1 MKLGQ
6 TSQTTHIQMTISI
19 TTMALPMTIHMA
31 GVLKIL
37 NLLLV
42 EYFTLLFTIYSRT
55 NVFFSLGI
63 EDLMLMNLVTLL
75 MIFIRQTQLGL
86 SWEQEEIGMPEN
98 VQDIGI
104 NFEAHATSL
113 QDLPNSEETR
123 LVSCAENTDTKL
135 RYVKYSIPTIIG
147 IISLKINVNHL
158 LHKSLCN

>member
-1 MKLGQ
+1 
-6 TSQTTHIQMTISI
+6 
-19 TTMALPMTIHMA
+19 
-31 GVLKIL
+31 
-37 NLLLV
+37 
-42 EYFTLLFTIYSRT
+42 
-55 NVFFSLGI
+55 
-63 EDLMLMNLVTLL
+63 MLMNLVTLL